1 MKNILTPKETEYIKY
16 LVVPRTTKEFM
27 EQFDAKENAVWQ
39 LLRTLRLKGNVI
51 HDSGKWRIVDERP
64 PSGIVLT
71 PYQREVL
78 QYLHNPHKTTE
89 LMEEFTKT
97 YQSAIQVIRTLRL
110 MELVESAGRCDHPA
124 GRCFAWI
131 ATHKGRAALG
141 VI

>member
-39 LLRTLRLKGNVI
+39 LLRTLRLKGCVI
-51 HDSGKWRIVDERP
+51 HDSGTWKITNEAP
-64 PSGIVLT
+64 PSSTWIT
-71 PYQREVL
+71 QYQREVL
-78 QYLHNPHKTTE
+78 EYLCTPHKTTE
-89 LMEEFTKT
+89 LMDHFDKS

-110 MELVESAGRCDHPA
+110 MELVESTGRCDHPD

-131 ATHKGRAALG
+131 TTDDGSEVLEIA
-141 VI
+141 